1 MKHHVSSRIFIQD
14 PIFISS
20 WGSVSDEWAS
30 TALMILM
37 GGWVFFHGPPRRLDL
52 VISRAVEHRENKPNL
67 GSDCRIPVRKPPL
80 KRSGSGT

>member
-37 GGWVFFHGPPRRLDL
+37 GGWVFFF
-52 VISRAVEHRENKPNL
+52 
-67 GSDCRIPVRKPPL
+67 GSL
-80 KRSGSGT
+80 K

>member
-37 GGWVFFHGPPRRLDL
+37 GGCSSLDLLSRLDYL
-52 VISRAVEHRENKPNL
+52 VSRAVEHMENNPNL